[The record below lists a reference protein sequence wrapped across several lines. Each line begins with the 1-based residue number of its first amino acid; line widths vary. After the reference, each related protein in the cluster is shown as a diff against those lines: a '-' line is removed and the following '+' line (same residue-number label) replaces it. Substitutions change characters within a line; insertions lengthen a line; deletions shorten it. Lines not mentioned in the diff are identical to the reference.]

1 MPFDVKSKVTSS
13 NCFEFFFS
21 AQVEQSMLEQDLRSL
36 LDLGAATKA
45 FLLAL
50 AKTGR
55 LKVVEKNIVFL
66 NTA

>member
-1 MPFDVKSKVTSS
+1 
-13 NCFEFFFS
+13 
-21 AQVEQSMLEQDLRSL
+21 MLEKDLQSL

>member
-1 MPFDVKSKVTSS
+1 MSP
-13 NCFEFFFS
+13 NCFDFFFYS
-21 AQVEQSMLEQDLRSL
+21 GQVEHSMLEQDLRSL

-45 FLLAL
+45 FLLVL

-55 LKVVEKNIVFL
+55 LKLVEKSIVFL